1 MAVAILAAVVAS
13 MELAKDSEVFKL
25 MDHELA
31 KGFVKVHQGVK
42 ELHAKLHHKEAKK

>member
-13 MELAKDSEVFKL
+13 MELAKDSEVLKL

-31 KGFVKVHQGVK
+31 QGFLKVHQGLK
-42 ELHAKLHHKEAKK
+42 SLHAKLHHKKAQK